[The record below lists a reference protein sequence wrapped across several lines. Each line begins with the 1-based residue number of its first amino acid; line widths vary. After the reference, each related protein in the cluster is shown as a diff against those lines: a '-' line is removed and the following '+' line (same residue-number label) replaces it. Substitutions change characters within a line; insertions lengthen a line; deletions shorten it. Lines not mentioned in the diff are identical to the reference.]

1 MMNKIIK
8 EYENRLPASVL
19 AEIEQEIPEN
29 ISEAKLKR
37 ILDRAVEEYEKAKVD
52 AGEAVGLVAAE
63 SIGEPSTQ
71 MTLNTFHFA
80 GVSEMNVTTG
90 LPRIIEVL
98 DARESIKTPMMEIY
112 LKKPY
117 SEGKD
122 IKKIA
127 MMLKETK
134 LSDIATEF
142 SIDIAEE
149 AIEVR
154 IRRSSIEERSID
166 EEKIK
171 SALKNAIKGASCKT
185 KQEGEDIIFT
195 IKAKEENSG
204 LNELYRLKDRV
215 KNAFISGIKGIA
227 YVLPVKRGDE
237 FMIMTSGTNL
247 KEVLELPFVDS
258 TRTIS
263 NDIFEIER
271 VLGIEAARQAIIN
284 ETYSVMKSQGL
295 VIDLRHLMLV
305 ADTMCS
311 TGSVKGITRYGVIKD
326 KSSVLAKASFET
338 PFRHIAQASMLGIS
352 DNLNSIIENVMIN
365 QPVPIGTGIPKL
377 IANLKKE

>member
-1 MMNKIIK
+1 MNKIIK